1 MSASR
6 ARLEEIFRSA
16 VAAADPA
23 RALRGVVTRDG
34 DGVLRIV
41 GQPLAAGA
49 RLCVLAV
56 GKASPG
62 MAAALE
68 GIAGDEIAAGLI
80 VAREASGGTRM
91 PLRVAAH
98 PIPDVRSAAAAE
110 EALRFVESARPQ
122 DVLVVLLS
130 GGASSLLS
138 APAGALHV
146 DDLTRTNEALLA
158 SGAPIDEVNGV
169 RKHLSRLSGGLL
181 AKRARSRRIEVLVIS
196 DVPGDRLDVIGSGP
210 CAADPSRYAD
220 ALAVLERRALRERV
234 PAAVVAHLEAG
245 ARGEV
250 PETAKPGDPA
260 LTRVRHTI
268 LASNR
273 TALREAAESA
283 RRIGMRPL
291 MLTEHLAGEAR
302 RAGRRIGALARCAR
316 VAAPACLLA
325 GGETTVTLRGAG
337 RGGRSQELAL
347 AAALELVGSRG
358 VELLAA
364 GTDGSDGPTDAAG
377 AFADAGTVA
386 RAASRGCDAAASLE
400 RNDAYDFFEAAG
412 GLLRTGP
419 TGTNVMDLVL
429 VALEPDA

>member
-181 AKRARSRRIEVLVIS
+181 AKRARSRRIEVLV
-196 DVPGDRLDVIGSGP
+196 
-210 CAADPSRYAD
+210 
-220 ALAVLERRALRERV
+220 
-234 PAAVVAHLEAG
+234 
-245 ARGEV
+245 
-250 PETAKPGDPA
+250 
-260 LTRVRHTI
+260 
-268 LASNR
+268 
-273 TALREAAESA
+273 
-283 RRIGMRPL
+283 
-291 MLTEHLAGEAR
+291 
-302 RAGRRIGALARCAR
+302 
-316 VAAPACLLA
+316 
-325 GGETTVTLRGAG
+325 
-337 RGGRSQELAL
+337 
-347 AAALELVGSRG
+347 
-358 VELLAA
+358 
-364 GTDGSDGPTDAAG
+364 
-377 AFADAGTVA
+377 
-386 RAASRGCDAAASLE
+386 
-400 RNDAYDFFEAAG
+400 
-412 GLLRTGP
+412 
-419 TGTNVMDLVL
+419 
-429 VALEPDA
+429 